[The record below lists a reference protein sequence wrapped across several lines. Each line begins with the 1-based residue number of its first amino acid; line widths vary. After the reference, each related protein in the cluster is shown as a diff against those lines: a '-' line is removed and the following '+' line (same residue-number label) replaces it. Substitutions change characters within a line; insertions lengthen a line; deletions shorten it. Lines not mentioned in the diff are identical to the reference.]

1 LPLGR
6 NFGVNDHGPPT
17 ILCIATYEKGQE
29 FIRECRRQG
38 CAVLLLTVDTLKDA
52 DWPRDAIDETFFIP
66 REISRDDLLKGVSH
80 LARTRAL
87 DRIVALDDFDVETAA
102 LLREH
107 LRVPGMGET
116 TARYFRDK
124 LAMRVR
130 ARNEGVLVPDFVH
143 VVNDDA
149 IRRFAERVPTPWMLK
164 PRSNAAAIGIR
175 RLDRADD
182 LWAAVDELGDRRS
195 FYLLEQFVAG
205 DVFHVDTL
213 VWEREPIFH
222 AAHQYG
228 QPPFSVAHQGGI
240 FTTRT
245 VPRGTSA
252 WKPLAALN
260 REVLTTLALLRGVAH
275 TEFIRSHDDGR
286 WYFLETSARV
296 GGAYIV
302 DVVEASTGINLWR
315 EWAKIE
321 IAGEDQPYHLPNV
334 RETYAGLALT
344 LARQE
349 APDTSH
355 YTDPEIVFRVAKKH
369 HAGLI
374 VRSEDPKRVDQLLDD
389 YTGRFLQDFYA
400 SAPAPDRPSS

>member
-182 LWAAVDELGDRRS
+182 LWAAIDELGDRRS

>member
-1 LPLGR
+1 MSE
-6 NFGVNDHGPPT
+6 HGPLT
-17 ILCIATYEKGQE
+17 VLAVATYEKGQE
-29 FIRECRRQG
+29 FLQESKRQG
-38 CAVLLLTVDTLKDA
+38 CTVLLLTADSLKDA
-52 DWPRDAIDETFFIP
+52 EWPRDAIDEMFFVP
-66 REISRDDLLKGVSH
+66 RDIGREDLLKGVSH
-80 LARTRAL
+80 LARSRVI

-130 ARNEGVLVPDFVH
+130 ARNHGILVPDFVH
-143 VVNDDA
+143 VLNDEA
-149 IRRFAERVPTPWMLK
+149 IRRFAERVRPPWMLK

-175 RLDRADD
+175 RLERADE
-182 LWAAVDELGDRRS
+182 LFEAVESLGDRRS
-195 FYLLEQFVAG
+195 FYLLERFVPG
-205 DVFHVDTL
+205 DVFHVDAL

-245 VPRGTSA
+245 VPKGSSA
-252 WKPLAALN
+252 ARPLEAIN
-260 REVLTTLALLRGVAH
+260 REVVTTLGLVRGVSH
-275 TEFIRSHDDGR
+275 TEFIRSAEDGR

-296 GGAYIV
+296 GGAFIV
-302 DVVEASTGINLWR
+302 DVVEAASGINLWR
-315 EWAKIE
+315 EWARIE
-321 IAGEDQPYHLPNV
+321 IAGEDHPYHLPNV
-334 RETYAGLALT
+334 RDDYAGLALT

-349 APDTSH
+349 HPDTSG
-355 YTDPEIVFRVAKKH
+355 YADPEIVLRVAKRH

-374 VRSEDPKRVDQLLDD
+374 VRSGDPRRVDELLEH

-400 SAPAPDRPSS
+400 YEPAPERPSS

>member
-1 LPLGR
+1 
-6 NFGVNDHGPPT
+6 
-17 ILCIATYEKGQE
+17 
-29 FIRECRRQG
+29 
-38 CAVLLLTVDTLKDA
+38 
-52 DWPRDAIDETFFIP
+52 
-66 REISRDDLLKGVSH
+66 
-80 LARTRAL
+80 
-87 DRIVALDDFDVETAA
+87 
-102 LLREH
+102 
-107 LRVPGMGET
+107 
-116 TARYFRDK
+116 
-124 LAMRVR
+124 
-130 ARNEGVLVPDFVH
+130 
-143 VVNDDA
+143 
-149 IRRFAERVPTPWMLK
+149 VPTPWMLK

-175 RLDRADD
+175 RLDRAND
-182 LWAAVDELGDRRS
+182 LWAAIDELGDRRS

-260 REVLTTLALLRGVAH
+260 REVLTTLALVRGVAH

-400 SAPAPDRPSS
+400 FAPAPDRPGS

>member
-1 LPLGR
+1 MS
-6 NFGVNDHGPPT
+6 DHGPMT
-17 ILCIATYEKGQE
+17 ILCVATYEKGQE
-29 FIRECRRQG
+29 FIRECKRQG
-38 CAVLLLTVDTLKDA
+38 CAVFLLTVDTLKDA
-52 DWPRDAIDETFFIP
+52 DWPREAIDETFYIP
-66 REISRDDLLKGVSH
+66 RDIARDSLLRGVSH
-80 LARTRAL
+80 IARTRVL
-87 DRIVALDDFDVETAA
+87 DRIVALDDFDVEMAA

-130 ARNEGVLVPDFVH
+130 ARNQGILVPDFVH

-149 IRRFAERVPTPWMLK
+149 IKRFAENVSTPWMLK
-164 PRSNAAAIGIR
+164 PRSNAAAIGIHR
-175 RLDRADD
+175 IENPGD
-182 LWAAVDELGDRRS
+182 LWPAIDTLGDQRS

-205 DVFHVDTL
+205 DVFHVDSL

-222 AAHQYG
+222 TAHQYG
-228 QPPFSVAHQGGI
+228 LPPFSVAHQGGI

-245 VPRGTSA
+245 VPKATSA
-252 WKPLAALN
+252 WKPLAAIN
-260 REVLTTLALLRGVAH
+260 REVLTTLNLVRGVAH
-275 TEFIRSHDDGR
+275 TEFIRSAADGR

-302 DVVEASTGINLWR
+302 DVIEASTGINLWR

-321 IAGEDQPYHLPNV
+321 IAGEDHPYHLPNA
-334 RETYAGLALT
+334 RDQYAGLALT

-349 APDTSH
+349 RPDTSA
-355 YTDPEIVFRVAKKH
+355 YTDPEIVLRVNRKH

-374 VRSEDPKRVDQLLDD
+374 VQSQDPRRIDQLLDS

-400 SAPAPDRPSS
+400 YAPAPERPTS

>member
-1 LPLGR
+1 VSEREPM
-6 NFGVNDHGPPT
+6 T
-17 ILCIATYEKGQE
+17 ILCVATYEKGQE
-29 FIRECRRQG
+29 FIRECKRQG
-38 CAVLLLTVDTLKDA
+38 CTVLLLTVDTLKDA
-52 DWPRDAIDETFFIP
+52 DWPREAIDETFYIP
-66 REISRDDLLKGVSH
+66 RDIARDSLLKGVSH
-80 LARTRAL
+80 IARTRVL

-130 ARNEGVLVPDFVH
+130 ARNQGILVPDFVA

-149 IRRFAERVPTPWMLK
+149 INRFADNVGLPWMLK
-164 PRSNAAAIGIR
+164 PRSNAAAIGIHR
-175 RLDRADD
+175 IEKHDD
-182 LWAAVDELGDRRS
+182 LWPTIDGLGDQRS
-195 FYLLEQFVAG
+195 FYVLEQFVAG
-205 DVFHVDTL
+205 DVFHVDSL

-222 AAHQYG
+222 TAHQYG
-228 QPPFSVAHQGGI
+228 MPPFSVAHQGGI

-245 VPRGTSA
+245 VPKATSA
-252 WKPLAALN
+252 WKPLAAIN
-260 REVLTTLALLRGVAH
+260 REVLTTLNLARGVAH
-275 TEFIRSHDDGR
+275 TEFIRSAADGR

-321 IAGEDQPYHLPNV
+321 IAGEDHPYHLPNA
-334 RETYAGLALT
+334 REQYAGLALT
-344 LARQE
+344 LSRQE
-349 APDTSH
+349 RPDTSA
-355 YTDPEIVFRVAKKH
+355 YTDPEIVLRVSKKH

-374 VRSEDPKRVDQLLDD
+374 VQSQDPRRIDQLLDN

-400 SAPAPDRPSS
+400 YAPAPERPTS